1 MSCNVARFE
10 IPTSLRSTVR
20 FASQMSHSVL
30 DGRMTF
36 GGERLTWR
44 ATLAKGAGVWGLR
57 RPCHPEMDPLDG
69 QSKDLGS
76 FSHLEKEHL
85 FLFKKVFCEMVNIS
99 RTKHQKRIS
108 FPHFFL
114 N

>member
-1 MSCNVARFE
+1 
-10 IPTSLRSTVR
+10 
-20 FASQMSHSVL
+20 
-30 DGRMTF
+30 MTF

-76 FSHLEKEHL
+76 FSHLEKEHP
-85 FLFKKVFCEMVNIS
+85 FFYS
-99 RTKHQKRIS
+99 RKYFAKWSTSPAPSTKSVSPSTIS
-108 FPHFFL
+108 F
-114 N
+114 